1 MHIPYTPHI
10 YHAQTFSLNPPPFLE
25 PLTRHVPA
33 PAPHPVLV
41 LDVGCG
47 SGRDLGFEVM
57 EAFTNASA
65 LDSGERWL
73 RYVVG
78 NAGRA
83 SHQKTRPEPSSHAAQ
98 VQVIAETIPRLQTD
112 PGLLKHLGFMRAT

>member
-1 MHIPYTPHI
+1 MSTSLNTTAPYA
-10 YHAQTFSLNPPPFLE
+10 YHAQTFPLDPVPFLE

-33 PAPHPVLV
+33 PALV